1 MSVIQTGLTV
11 FVVLAAIGAYI
22 MQIYGTAQADQRYR
36 VQGSTGDIDVGFL
49 ISSTVLNSCVTI
61 YLLYYLLQV
70 RFEKHTDYF
79 NILAGFLIIGGLAA
93 DIFLGVYIVSIANA
107 STEKD
112 QAASYGWIY
121 GIGTIN
127 FIVRMFYIIQFQCSD
142 VLARRVKPMGGP
154 TIVDQVKRQILPGS
168 TAPQQ
173 QGPRPDRGPNPF
185 VKTEEGG
192 RRRRRR

>member
-11 FVVLAAIGAYI
+11 FVVLASIGAYI
-22 MQIYGTAQADQRYR
+22 MQIYGTAQADARYR
-36 VQGSTGDIDVGFL
+36 QSSSTGDIDVGFL
-49 ISSTVLNSCVTI
+49 ISSAALNVCVTI

-70 RFEKHTDYF
+70 RFEKHSDYF
-79 NILAGFLIIGGLAA
+79 NVVAGFLIIGGVCA
-93 DIFLGVYIVSIANA
+93 DIFLGVYIVGIANS

-121 GIGTIN
+121 GVGTIN
-127 FIVRMFYIIQFQCSD
+127 FIVRMFFIIQFQCSD
-142 VLARRVKPMGGP
+142 VLARKVIRPNAP
-154 TIVDQVKRQILPGS
+154 NIVDQVKKQILPGNS
-168 TAPQQ
+168 GPQQ
-173 QGPRPDRGPNPF
+173 QGQRPDRGPNPF

>member
-1 MSVIQTGLTV
+1 MSVVQTGLTV

-22 MQIYGTAQADQRYR
+22 MQIYGTARGDQRYR
-36 VQGSTGDIDVGFL
+36 QDASTGDIDIGFL
-49 ISSTVLNSCVTI
+49 ISSSALNACVTI

-70 RFEKHTDYF
+70 RFDKHTDYF
-79 NILAGFLIIGGLAA
+79 NLLAGFLIIGGLCA
-93 DIFLGVYIVSIANA
+93 DIFLGVYIVSIADS

-127 FIVRMFYIIQFQCSD
+127 FIIRMFYIIQFQCSD
-142 VLARRVKPMGGP
+142 ILARRVRP
-154 TIVDQVKRQILPGS
+154 TPSNVVDQSKRQFLPGNS
-168 TAPQQ
+168 GPQ

-185 VKTEEGG
+185 IKSEEGGG
-192 RRRRRR
+192 RRRRR